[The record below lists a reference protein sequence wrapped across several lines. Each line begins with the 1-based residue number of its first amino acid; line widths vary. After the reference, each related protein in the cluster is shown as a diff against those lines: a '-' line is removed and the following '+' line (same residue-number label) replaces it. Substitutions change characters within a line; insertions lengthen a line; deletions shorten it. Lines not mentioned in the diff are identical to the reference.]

1 MGEYRRRTSLD
12 LLKDTS
18 PARAPAHKRARERLY
33 GSFDVL
39 ACPPSACNVQVY
51 SMPERER
58 ERALCFVF
66 RSFVGALRGEE
77 GGVFC
82 LAARENA
89 WCYKVKRTR
98 ESEGGILR
106 AIKSI

>member
-39 ACPPSACNVQVY
+39 AYPPSACNVQVY

-58 ERALCFVF
+58 ELCALFFAPLSGLCAEKKMEFFVL
-66 RSFVGALRGEE
+66 LRGKMR
-77 GGVFC
+77 GVIKLRGRGSLKGEYC
-82 LAARENA
+82 AR
-89 WCYKVKRTR
+89 
-98 ESEGGILR
+98 
-106 AIKSI
+106 